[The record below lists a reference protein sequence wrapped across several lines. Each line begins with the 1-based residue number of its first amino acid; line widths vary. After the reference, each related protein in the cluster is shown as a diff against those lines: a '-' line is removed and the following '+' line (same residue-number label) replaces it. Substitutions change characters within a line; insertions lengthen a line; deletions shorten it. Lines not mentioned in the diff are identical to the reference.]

1 MFPCIALTTF
11 SCNFLYE
18 FTLALDILLTF
29 SNHQNNEINLFLK
42 SFFNLLLINCI
53 LSSTHFMITANGHY
67 DITIFPRFLMYL
79 HNAVEYFSHRIYHN
93 SGSWTT
99 EAASKRRSYK
109 IARLANCLGNIC
121 DGLLVTS
128 FKTSYFQNKFW
139 AVVSKA

>member
-1 MFPCIALTTF
+1 
-11 SCNFLYE
+11 
-18 FTLALDILLTF
+18 
-29 SNHQNNEINLFLK
+29 
-42 SFFNLLLINCI
+42 
-53 LSSTHFMITANGHY
+53 MITANGHY
-67 DITIFPRFLMYL
+67 DIAIFPRFLMYL

-109 IARLANCLGNIC
+109 IARLANYLGNIC
-121 DGLLVTS
+121 DGLLVSS